1 MKRKIMHRTG
11 FGSYITHLR
20 TINKLTQNDLA
31 IATGYSPAMIAL
43 MEQGHRTPA
52 VDGIMRISKF
62 FNVPAD
68 EVFRQAIAS

>member
-20 TINKLTQNDLA
+20 TINKLTQQDLA
-31 IATGYSPAMIAL
+31 DAIGYSPAMIAL

-52 VDGIMRISKF
+52 VDGIIRISKF
-62 FNVPAD
+62 FGVKAE
-68 EVFRQAIAS
+68 EVFSQAIAS